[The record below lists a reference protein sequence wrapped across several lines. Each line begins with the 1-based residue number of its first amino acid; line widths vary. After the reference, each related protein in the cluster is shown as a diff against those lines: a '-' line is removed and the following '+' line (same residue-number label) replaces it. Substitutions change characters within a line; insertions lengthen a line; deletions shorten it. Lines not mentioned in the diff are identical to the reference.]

1 MRTEVNLTGLR
12 TMIIFCSKKLLINRR
27 WMLVALVAVLV
38 GGVMGYAATEVEETL
53 SAASDLLNLLILFFF
68 MPILALIYGASM
80 IRNEIDDRS
89 ITLVITSPIDRRI
102 SYLGYYL
109 SLVLVLSALLMVITT
124 IGWACFFAVKGF
136 DASAFQLL
144 WPYLVTVCLGAIVYG
159 ALFLVFGVVLRHPI
173 YLGLVY
179 VFVWEDFIGSIP
191 GAIGEYTLRHHLMVV
206 ASAWVDYG
214 EISTVTGEPLLSALT
229 LFLIT
234 MIMLALG
241 AWAFWNKEVP

>member
-38 GGVMGYAATEVEETL
+38 GGVMGYAATEVEENL

-89 ITLVITSPIDRRI
+89 ITLVITSPMDRRV

-124 IGWACFFAVKGF
+124 IGWGCFFAVKGF

-144 WPYLVTVCLGAIVYG
+144 WPYLVTVCLGAMVYG

-214 EISTVTGEPLLSALT
+214 EISIVTGEPLLSALT

-234 MIMLALG
+234 MAMLALG
-241 AWAFWNKEVP
+241 AYAFWNKEVP

>member
-1 MRTEVNLTGLR
+1 MRTEINLTGLR
-12 TMIIFCSKKLLINRR
+12 TMLVFSSKKLLINRR
-27 WMLVALVAVLV
+27 WMLVVLVAFLV
-38 GGVMGYAATEVEETL
+38 GGVMGYAATEVEQNL

-89 ITLVITSPIDRRI
+89 ITPVITSPMDRRV

-109 SLVLVLSALLMVITT
+109 SLFLVLSVLLMAITT

-136 DASAFQLL
+136 DASALQLL
-144 WPYLVTVCLGAIVYG
+144 WPYLVTVCLGAMVYG

-191 GAIGEYTLRHHLMVV
+191 GAIGEYTLRHHLLVV
-206 ASAWVDYG
+206 ASGWIDYG
-214 EISTVTGEPLLSALT
+214 EISTISGEPLISALILAMIT
-229 LFLIT
+229 L
-234 MIMLALG
+234 IMLALG

>member
-38 GGVMGYAATEVEETL
+38 GGVMGYAATEVEENL

-89 ITLVITSPIDRRI
+89 ITLVITSPMDRRV

-124 IGWACFFAVKGF
+124 IGWGCFFAVKGF

-144 WPYLVTVCLGAIVYG
+144 WPYLVTVCLGAMVYG

-234 MIMLALG
+234 MVMLALG